1 MPTVLILSSFVAA
14 SRVGGGMQALAL
26 SRLGIEP
33 ILVPTVQFGRHP
45 GWGAPGGKP
54 VEADTMAA
62 MLQGIDAQGAFGR
75 LDAVITG
82 YFASVDQVEVAAR
95 ALDTVRAASPAA
107 RLVVDPVMGD
117 EGKGLYVREDV
128 AKAIA
133 ADLVP
138 RADLIAPNAWELARL
153 TGLPVDDVESAVKA
167 ARRLGAA
174 VLVSSVPAG
183 DEIGVVYVDTRG
195 ALLATHPRAR
205 TAPNGTGDLL
215 TALFT
220 AARVKGQSPRKA
232 LAAAIGGVAEAVAA
246 AGEAQE
252 LPIESLPARLS
263 ASPRVRIEAL

>member
-1 MPTVLILSSFVAA
+1 
-14 SRVGGGMQALAL
+14 MQALAL

-33 ILVPTVQFGRHP
+33 ILAPTVQFGRHP

-62 MLQGIDAQGAFGR
+62 MLQGIEAQGVFGR

-82 YFASVDQVEVAAR
+82 YFASVDQVAIAAR
-95 ALDTVRAASPAA
+95 TLDTARAASPGA

-133 ADLVP
+133 ADLAP

-153 TGLPVDDVESAVKA
+153 TGLPVDDVASAVKA
-167 ARRLGAA
+167 ARTMAA
-174 VLVSSVPAG
+174 SVLVSSVPAG
-183 DEIGVVYVDTRG
+183 EAIGVVYVDTRG

-205 TAPNGTGDLL
+205 HAPNGAGDLL

-220 AARVKGQSPRKA
+220 AARIKGQSPRKA
-232 LAAAIGGVAEAVAA
+232 LAAAVGGLAEAVAT
-246 AGEAQE
+246 AGEAPE
-252 LPIESLPARLS
+252 LPIESLPARLGPS
-263 ASPRVRIEAL
+263 ARVRIEAL

>member
-1 MPTVLILSSFVAA
+1 
-14 SRVGGGMQALAL
+14 MQAMAL
-26 SRLGIEP
+26 SRLGMEP

-54 VEADTMAA
+54 VEPETMAA
-62 MLQGIDAQGAFGR
+62 MLQGIERQGVFGR

-82 YFASVDQVEVAAR
+82 YFASVDQVVIAAR
-95 ALDTVRAASPAA
+95 TLGTVRAASPGV

-117 EGKGLYVREDV
+117 AGKGLYVREDV

-153 TGLPVDDVESAVKA
+153 SGLPVDDVETAVKA
-167 ARRLGAA
+167 ARTLGAA

-183 DEIGVVYVDTRG
+183 DQIGVVYVDTRG

-205 TAPNGTGDLL
+205 HAPNGTGDLL

-220 AARVKGQSPRKA
+220 TARIKGQPPRKA
-232 LAAAIGGVAEAVAA
+232 LAAAVGGLAEAVAA

-263 ASPRVRIEAL
+263 ASKRVRVEAV

>member
-1 MPTVLILSSFVAA
+1 VAA

-26 SRLGIEP
+26 SRLGMEP

-62 MLQGIDAQGAFGR
+62 MLHGIDAQGVFGR

-107 RLVVDPVMGD
+107 QLVVDPVMGD
-117 EGKGLYVREDV
+117 DGKGFYVRADV
-128 AKAIA
+128 ARAIVD
-133 ADLVP
+133 DLVP
-138 RADLIAPNAWELARL
+138 RADLVAPNAWELARL
-153 TGLPVDDVESAVKA
+153 SGLPVDDVETAVKA
-167 ARRLGAA
+167 ARTLGAA
-174 VLVSSVPAG
+174 VLVSSVRAG
-183 DEIGVVYVDTRG
+183 DQIGVVYVDTRG
-195 ALLATHPRAR
+195 VLLATHPRAR
-205 TAPNGTGDLL
+205 GAPNGTGDLL

-220 AARVKGQSPRKA
+220 AARIKGQPPRKA
-232 LAAAIGGVAEAVAA
+232 LAAAVGGVAEAVAA
-246 AGEAQE
+246 SGEAQE

-263 ASPRVRIEAL
+263 PSKRVKVEAVSEYRGG

>member
-1 MPTVLILSSFVAA
+1 
-14 SRVGGGMQALAL
+14 MQALAL

-33 ILVPTVQFGRHP
+33 ILAPTVQFGRHP

-62 MLQGIDAQGAFGR
+62 MLQGIEAQGVFGR

-82 YFASVDQVEVAAR
+82 YFASVDQVAIAAR
-95 ALDTVRAASPAA
+95 TLDTVRAASPGA

-117 EGKGLYVREDV
+117 VGKGLYVREDV
-128 AKAIA
+128 AGAIA

-153 TGLPVDDVESAVKA
+153 TGLPVDDVKSAVKA
-167 ARRLGAA
+167 ARTLAA
-174 VLVSSVPAG
+174 SVLVSSVPAG
-183 DEIGVVYVDTRG
+183 DQIGVVYVDTRG

-205 TAPNGTGDLL
+205 QAPNGTGDLL

-220 AARVKGQSPRKA
+220 AARIKGQPSRKA
-232 LAAAIGGVAEAVAA
+232 LSSAVGGLAEAVTA

-252 LPIESLPARLS
+252 LPIESLPARLGPS
-263 ASPRVRIEAL
+263 ARVRVEAL

>member
-1 MPTVLILSSFVAA
+1 
-14 SRVGGGMQALAL
+14 MQALAL
-26 SRLGIEP
+26 SRLGMEP

-45 GWGAPGGKP
+45 GWGAPGGKA

-82 YFASVDQVEVAAR
+82 YFASVDQVAIAAR

-107 RLVVDPVMGD
+107 RLVVDPIMGD
-117 EGKGLYVREDV
+117 VGKGLYVREDV

-133 ADLVP
+133 RDLLP

-153 TGLPVDDVESAVKA
+153 SGLPVDDIESAVKA
-167 ARRLGAA
+167 ARTLAA
-174 VLVSSVPAG
+174 PVLVSSVPAG
-183 DEIGVVYVDTRG
+183 DDIGVIYVDTRG

-205 TAPNGTGDLL
+205 TAPNGVGDLL

-232 LAAAIGGVAEAVAA
+232 LAAAVGCVAEAVAA

-263 ASPRVRIEAL
+263 PSARVRIEGL

>member
-33 ILVPTVQFGRHP
+33 ILAPTVQFGRHP

-54 VEADTMAA
+54 VEADTLAA
-62 MLQGIDAQGAFGR
+62 MLQGIDAQGVFGR

-82 YFASVDQVEVAAR
+82 YFASVDQVAIAAR
-95 ALDTVRAASPAA
+95 TLDTVRAASPVA
-107 RLVVDPVMGD
+107 RLMVDPVMGD

-128 AKAIA
+128 ARAIA
-133 ADLVP
+133 RDLIP
-138 RADLIAPNAWELARL
+138 RADLIAPNAWELGRL
-153 TGLPVDDVESAVKA
+153 SGRPADDVESAVAA
-167 ARRLGAA
+167 ARSLPAP
-174 VLVSSVPAG
+174 VLVSSVRAG
-183 DEIGVVYVDTRG
+183 DEIGVVYVDDKG

-220 AARVKGQSPRKA
+220 AARIMGQSPRKA
-232 LAAAIGGVAEAVAA
+232 LAAAIGGVAEAVSA

-252 LPIESLPARLS
+252 LPIESLPARLRAS
-263 ASPRVRIEAL
+263 ARVRIERL

>member
-1 MPTVLILSSFVAA
+1 
-14 SRVGGGMQALAL
+14 MQALAL
-26 SRLGIEP
+26 SRLGMEP
-33 ILVPTVQFGRHP
+33 VLVPTVQFGRHP

-62 MLQGIDAQGAFGR
+62 MLQGIDAQGVFGR

-82 YFASVDQVEVAAR
+82 YFASVDQVAIAAR
-95 ALDTVRAASPAA
+95 TLDTVRAASPRAL
-107 RLVVDPVMGD
+107 LVVDPVMGD

-128 AKAIA
+128 AGAIA
-133 ADLVP
+133 ADLVS
-138 RADLIAPNAWELARL
+138 RADLIAPNAWELGRL
-153 TGLPVDDVESAVKA
+153 TGISVDGAESAVKA
-167 ARRLGAA
+167 ARTLIPP
-174 VLVSSVPAG
+174 VLVSSVLAG
-183 DEIGVVYVDTRG
+183 GDIGVVYVDGKG

-220 AARVKGQSPRKA
+220 AARIKGRSPRLS

-252 LPIESLPARLS
+252 LPVDSLPARLA
-263 ASPRVRIEAL
+263 ASPRVHIARL